1 MRIYPPIAGK
11 GSPQPKPG
19 SKFLLLS
26 FVGWAMPTITEL
38 IRGLIV
44 VGCAYPTGWV
54 DVAVVLGFKQSLTV
68 S

>member
-1 MRIYPPIAGK
+1 
-11 GSPQPKPG
+11 
-19 SKFLLLS
+19 
-26 FVGWAMPTITEL
+26 MPTITEL